1 MAERPFDSL
10 LRDAL
15 MEANWR
21 EYASVWEC
29 ADTSSFSSDYLRW
42 RTRLL
47 TDPFAWAKKRLRPL
61 WAKALQT
68 AACILLA
75 CSLALGTLMAASPT
89 VRAAVV
95 NWLREI
101 SGNVI
106 VYFTSGQTEKETLP
120 SNWRITWLPE
130 GWELQDAS
138 DFGWKYRETDG
149 KGSLQ
154 FTCFSPGDSQLTTN
168 VSNADDP
175 EEVRETIQIQ
185 GRTAD
190 YYVTDR
196 RRVLVWENEAGY
208 LLMLR
213 GNRMNEEDF
222 LKIAESITFYEGPDT
237 AYEMGWVPAEYEPMY
252 RDELIGAA
260 QEARTYNQKD
270 LLWQYVTDPIC
281 PFKTPDGTPEEVTV
295 NGAEGRFWAAEQ
307 PPKDS
312 AGSGIIASNGETVS
326 DGSTYEGN
334 GFTVIVSGTPDDE
347 ETATL
352 LWTDPDSNT
361 TFLLEGALSREDLL
375 RMAES
380 VRAAE
385 PQPREPSHNMKIT
398 EGTAGE

>member
-21 EYASVWEC
+21 EYASVWED
-29 ADTSSFSSDYLRW
+29 ADAPSFSSDYLRW

-75 CSLALGTLMAASPT
+75 FSLTLGTVMAASPT
-89 VRAAVV
+89 VRAAVL

-138 DFGWKYRETDG
+138 DFGWKYREADG

-175 EEVRETIQIQ
+175 EEVRKAIQIQ

-222 LKIAESITFYEGPDT
+222 LKIAESITFYEGPGT
-237 AYEMGWVPAEYEPMY
+237 AYEMGWVPTEYEPMY

-260 QEARTYNQKD
+260 QEAWTYNQKD

-281 PFKTPDGTPEEVTV
+281 PFKTPDGTPEEVTL
-295 NGAEGRFWAAEQ
+295 NGAEGQFWAAEQ

-312 AGSGIIASNGETVS
+312 TGSGIITSNGEAVS

-334 GFTVIVSGTPDDE
+334 GFTVMVSGSSDKD

-361 TFLLEGALSREDLL
+361 AFLLEGALSREDLL